1 MGSAVRTEVAVYRV
15 SAEVLDTSAA
25 HLNRH
30 NKEVEHFVS
39 SPVPCFIKDPTDA
52 TARRNAPDERRLFF
66 WLSPVGG
73 LGGLA

>member
-1 MGSAVRTEVAVYRV
+1 MGSVVRTEIAVYRV
-15 SAEVLDTSAA
+15 HAEVLDTSAA
-25 HLNRH
+25 HLNLH
-30 NKEVEHFVS
+30 NKEVKHFVPS
-39 SPVPCFIKDPTDA
+39 LVPRFIKEPTDA